1 MRGNVVHT
9 QQVADQ
15 QIALYGEPWAGRI
28 RRLLDGYRIPQSR
41 LAGVVG
47 LSAPML
53 SQLINVQRVKIS
65 NPTVFARIVRL
76 EEIANQHAGDPAAL
90 AAGLDEVAASTPVLS
105 TVRSGL
111 HGAESGGREAAAS
124 HLAGYSGHALAAAA
138 AAAEAA
144 GDRQLAGVLREAGG
158 RAVGPR
164 DSSHVP

>member
-1 MRGNVVHT
+1 MHT

-53 SQLINVQRVKIS
+53 SQLINAQRVKIS
-65 NPTVFARIVRL
+65 NPSVFARIVRL
-76 EEIANQHAGDPAAL
+76 EEIAQECAGDRTAL

-105 TVRSGL
+105 TVRGGL
-111 HGAESGGREAAAS
+111 QGAASGGREAAVS
-124 HLAGYSGHALAAAA
+124 HLAGYSGPALAAAA
-138 AAAEAA
+138 ATAEAA
-144 GDRQLAGVLREAGG
+144 GARELAGVLREAGG
-158 RAVGPR
+158 RAVGHR